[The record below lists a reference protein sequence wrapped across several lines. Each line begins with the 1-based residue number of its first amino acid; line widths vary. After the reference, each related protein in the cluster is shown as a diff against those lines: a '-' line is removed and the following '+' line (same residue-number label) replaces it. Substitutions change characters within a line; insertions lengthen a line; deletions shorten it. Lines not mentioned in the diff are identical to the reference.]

1 MFRTVQMCACIFLL
15 LASAR
20 QAVSQNGP
28 AGGAASGGSPAAA
41 GDDTTAGF
49 QKGFLGSLAYGPK
62 EFPHVWNPYVQKP
75 FSLPALVNSPRL
87 HSLIH
92 DGKLEL
98 SLSDAVA
105 LTLENNLDIVVQ
117 RYVIPFAQTDI
128 LRSKSGQAARG
139 FTGAL
144 YPSELNS
151 GAIGAGV
158 TSAGATGGTGNAGGI
173 TGGGGAV
180 SIGAA
185 GAFDPTVAFSTS
197 FDRVTSPLNSLVVS
211 GIPTTTSDALAYTA
225 SYAQLF
231 TTGLSYSV
239 SLSTLRQITTQEN
252 VLYNPDVT
260 SRLSIGV
267 NQPLLAGFGRLPN
280 ERFMTVAKNDV
291 STADEVFRQQ
301 VITSV
306 AQLEDAYYN
315 LRAYQENVQVAQE
328 SLMAVQKLLD
338 DTRKQEEA
346 GILSRLDVI
355 TAESEVASS
364 QRDLIVA
371 QTNLE
376 QQETSLK
383 QLLSKRDDP
392 DLDAAVI
399 VVTDPLPQPR
409 EADLPALDKA
419 LTTALANRP
428 ELKEAANNLL
438 NQGIAIQYAKN
449 NMLPSLAVFGLYA
462 ASGLQGN
469 SKTPTGA
476 LQTSGAFDALGQ
488 SFGATYPETAVGLS
502 FGASIRNRS
511 AQADNVRS
519 QLERNQAE
527 ISLQNTRNQIRLQVQ
542 QSRIGLIQGKA
553 QVEAAREAT
562 RLALESRDAEQEKLR
577 EGLSTAYNVILK
589 ERDLVTAQ
597 YSEVQVE
604 AAYANSLVGM
614 DQATGTTLEQNG
626 IRLEDAVS
634 GIVTTQPTPPFHAPA
649 ANPTQPNPA
658 QRGNR

>member
-1 MFRTVQMCACIFLL
+1 
-15 LASAR
+15 
-20 QAVSQNGP
+20 
-28 AGGAASGGSPAAA
+28 
-41 GDDTTAGF
+41 
-49 QKGFLGSLAYGPK
+49 
-62 EFPHVWNPYVQKP
+62 
-75 FSLPALVNSPRL
+75 
-87 HSLIH
+87 LIH
-92 DGKLEL
+92 DGRLEL
-98 SLSDAVA
+98 SLSDALA

-185 GAFDPTVAFSTS
+185 GAFDPTVSFATS
-197 FDRVTSPLNSLVVS
+197 YDRVTSPLNSEKVS
-211 GIPTTTSDALAYTA
+211 GIPTTTSSAIAYSA

-231 TTGLSYSV
+231 TTGTSYSV
-239 SLSTLRQITTQEN
+239 SMSTLRQSTTQEN
-252 VLYNPDVT
+252 ILYNPDVT

-267 NQPLLAGFGRLPN
+267 NQPLLAGFGRMAN

-291 STADEVFRQQ
+291 GTADEVFRQQ

-315 LRAYQENVQVAQE
+315 LRAFQENVQVAQE
-328 SLMAVQKLLD
+328 SLAAVQKLLD
-338 DTRKQEEA
+338 DTRKQEAA
-346 GILSRLDVI
+346 GILSRLDVT

-364 QRDLIVA
+364 QRDLLVA
-371 QTNLE
+371 QTSLE

-399 VVTDPLPQPR
+399 VVTDPLPEPR

-419 LTTALANRP
+419 VTSAIANRP
-428 ELKEAANNLL
+428 ELKEASNNLL

-449 NMLPSLAVFGLYA
+449 NMMPSLAVFGLYA

-469 SKTPTGA
+469 KCNATSPACVPTG
-476 LQTSGAFDALGQ
+476 QNSGTLGALGQ
-488 SFGATYPETAVGLS
+488 TFGGTYPETAVGMS
-502 FGASIRNRS
+502 AGASIRNRS
-511 AQADNVRS
+511 AQADAIRS

-553 QVEAAREAT
+553 QVEAAREAV
-562 RLALESRDAEQEKLR
+562 RLALQSRDAEQEKLR
-577 EGLSTAYNVILK
+577 EGLSIAYNVILK
-589 ERDLVTAQ
+589 ERDLVSAQ
-597 YSEVQVE
+597 YAEVQVE
-604 AAYANSLVGM
+604 AAYANALVGM
-614 DQATGTTLEQNG
+614 DQATGTTLDQNG
-626 IRLEDAVS
+626 IRMEDAVS
-634 GIVTTQPTPPFHAPA
+634 GIVTTKPTPPFHAPA
-649 ANPTQPNPA
+649 ANPTQ
-658 QRGNR
+658 GSTK

>member
-1 MFRTVQMCACIFLL
+1 MCRFLQMCTGVFAL
-15 LASAR
+15 LASGAL
-20 QAVSQNGP
+20 AMAQNEP
-28 AGGAASGGSPAAA
+28 A
-41 GDDTTAGF
+41 GDDNSTAGF
-49 QKGFLGSLAYGPK
+49 QKGFLGSLAYGASA
-62 EFPHVWNPYVQKP
+62 FPHILNPYKQQP
-75 FSLPALVNSPRL
+75 MALPVLVNSPRL

-105 LTLENNLDIVVQ
+105 LTLENNLDIVIQ

-185 GAFDPTVAFSTS
+185 GAFDPAVNFSTS
-197 FDRVTSPLNSLVVS
+197 YDRVTSPLNSEKVS
-211 GIPTTTSDALAYTA
+211 GIPTTTSSAIAYSA

-239 SLSTLRQITTQEN
+239 SLSTLRQSTTQEN
-252 VLYNPDVT
+252 ILYNPDVT

-267 NQPLLAGFGRLPN
+267 NQPLLAGFGRMAN

-291 STADEVFRQQ
+291 GTADEVFRQQ

-315 LRAYQENVQVAQE
+315 LRAFQENVQVAQE
-328 SLMAVQKLLD
+328 SLAAVQKLLD
-338 DTRKQEEA
+338 DTKKQEAA
-346 GILSRLDVI
+346 GILSRLDVV

-364 QRDLIVA
+364 QRDLLVA
-371 QTNLE
+371 QTSLE

-409 EADLPALDKA
+409 ESDLPVLDKA
-419 LTTALANRP
+419 LAAALANRP
-428 ELKEAANNLL
+428 ELKEAANNLQ

-449 NMLPSLAVFGLYA
+449 NMQPSLAVFGLYA

-469 SKTPTGA
+469 KCSAASAACVATG
-476 LQTSGAFDALGQ
+476 QNSGAASALGQ

-511 AQADNVRS
+511 AQADGIRS

-553 QVEAAREAT
+553 QVEAAREAV
-562 RLALESRDAEQEKLR
+562 RLALQSRDAEQEKLR
-577 EGLSTAYNVILK
+577 EGLSVAYNVILK

-597 YSEVQVE
+597 YAEVQVE
-604 AAYANSLVGM
+604 AAYANSLVGL

-634 GIVTTQPTPPFHAPA
+634 GIISARPTPPY
-649 ANPTQPNPA
+649 
-658 QRGNR
+658 QRENR